1 MSTLA
6 FALGAL
12 RWVGFALGLTLAV
25 ATWRSIIITIVQPR
39 SVTSH
44 ITWLTWRT
52 VNRIFLFVAR
62 RLSDYTQ
69 KDALLS
75 LLAPIALMTML
86 VVWLACFLLS
96 FALIFWPLIPGGSLG
111 DALDLSGASLFTLG
125 TAFSLH
131 GAPIAVEFIA
141 ASTGMIVVAL
151 QIGYLPAI
159 YGAYNRR
166 EALVTALSI
175 RAGAPSWGP
184 EILARHGDPKSR
196 ATLAPLYAA
205 WEGWSAD
212 IVESHASY
220 PWLIVFRSPEPL
232 HSWVIGLLAVLDSA
246 ALYLALAP
254 DEAPAEALQCLQA
267 GIIAFQHVSVVTQDA
282 GYSGK
287 RARAA
292 LAWQGAKPGASP
304 TLPYERFTYGV
315 EHVHSAGFPVTR
327 SSEDAW
333 MVFSSWRSQYE
344 TLAYAMADFVV
355 ATPAP
360 WSGKRSHMTR
370 QEAFEIF
377 ANRTQP
383 PTPAA
388 PVEMPVESETTS
400 EAAEAPLRAE

>member
-1 MSTLA
+1 MSPLA
-6 FALGAL
+6 VTIDVL
-12 RWVGFALGLTLAV
+12 RWVGFALGLALAV
-25 ATWRSIIITIVQPR
+25 ATWRSIIVTIVQPR
-39 SVTSH
+39 SVSSH

-52 VNRIFLFVAR
+52 VNSVFLFVAR
-62 RLSDYTQ
+62 RLPDYTQ
-69 KDALLS
+69 KDELLS

-86 VVWLACFLLS
+86 VVWLVCFLLS
-96 FALIFWPLIPGGSLG
+96 FALIFWPLIPGGSLAS
-111 DALDLSGASLFTLG
+111 ALDLSGASLFTLG
-125 TAFSLH
+125 IAYPLR
-131 GAPIAVEFIA
+131 GAPIAIQFIA

-166 EALVTALSI
+166 EALVTGLSI

-205 WEGWSAD
+205 WEGWAAD

-220 PWLIVFRSPEPL
+220 PWLIVFRSPQPL

-267 GIIAFQHVSVVTQDA
+267 GIIAFEHVSVVTEDA

-292 LAWQGAKPGASP
+292 LAWRGAKPGASP

-315 EHVHSAGFPVTR
+315 EHVRSGGFPVTR
-327 SSEDAW
+327 SAEDAW
-333 MVFSSWRSQYE
+333 MIFSAWRAQYE
-344 TLAYAMADFVV
+344 TLAYALADFVV

-360 WSGKRSHMTR
+360 WSGNRSHMTR

-377 ANRTQP
+377 ASRTQP
-383 PTPAA
+383 PGPAA
-388 PVEMPVESETTS
+388 PVDTPAESEATS
-400 EAAEAPLRAE
+400 HAPSEPLRAE